1 MTEIIK
7 NKCVQVQIFREKLR
21 SVKKG
26 ATFVESTY
34 NDKWGSGLNKTGTE
48 NTKISSWPGKNIL
61 GQFIQKVAKKIRK
74 RKRSDQWSK
83 AKQKSK
89 SKQDLKQ
96 QDISKMLRNLRSQSD
111 SDSFSGIDASSD
123 SDEETSAA
131 SGKG

>member
-1 MTEIIK
+1 MSKYKYSAID
-7 NKCVQVQIFREKLR
+7 R
-21 SVKKG
+21 SKKG

-34 NDKWGSGLNKTGTE
+34 NDKWGSGINKTGTE

-61 GQFIQKVAKKIRK
+61 GQIIRKVANKIKK

-83 AKQKSK
+83 AKQKSV
-89 SKQDLKQ
+89 SKQELKQ
-96 QDISKMLRNLRSQSD
+96 QDISKILRNLRSQSE